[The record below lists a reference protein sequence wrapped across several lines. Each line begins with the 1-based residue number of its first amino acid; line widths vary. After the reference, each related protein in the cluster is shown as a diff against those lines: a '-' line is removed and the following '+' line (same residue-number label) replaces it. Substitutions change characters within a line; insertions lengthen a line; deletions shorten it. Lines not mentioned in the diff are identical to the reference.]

1 MFPQAQIVSC
11 GQTLEGRVWPRETN
25 YICVKMMFQVRE
37 DPFTPV
43 PRGIAE
49 NIARGLKQMVGG
61 PPTSEA
67 HLLRDR
73 RDYGT

>member
-43 PRGIAE
+43 PGGIAE
-49 NIARGLKQMVGG
+49 NIARGLK
-61 PPTSEA
+61 
-67 HLLRDR
+67 
-73 RDYGT
+73 